1 MRRQLLDPLAGRS
14 VADVV
19 RRLGGVQAQVASYA
33 ELCVRVRRTT
43 SKPGDVARALS
54 QGRIIKTWAMRGTLH
69 LVTPEEAGVFLSLI
83 AAGRSWE
90 QPSWQQWFGITPK
103 QLEALRVV
111 VREALD
117 GKVLTRNELA
127 AAGTKYRGLVLYGTA
142 RLTGSGSPPRPLLI
156 QCRACCASSAGRL
169 C

>member
-1 MRRQLLDPLAGRS
+1 GRARGEREAAGGGAVTARVTRVPHVTWDQALAWRMRRQLLDPVAGRS

-33 ELCVRVRRTT
+33 ELCVRVRRAT

-54 QGRIIKTWAMRGTLH
+54 QGRIMKTWAMRGTLH
-69 LVTPEEAGVFLSLI
+69 LVTPEDAGVFLSLI

-103 QLEALRVV
+103 QLDALPVV
-111 VREALD
+111 VRERLD
-117 GKVLTRNELA
+117 GKVLTR
-127 AAGTKYRGLVLYGTA
+127 
-142 RLTGSGSPPRPLLI
+142 
-156 QCRACCASSAGRL
+156 
-169 C
+169 